1 MSTLWTRSDKPCTA
15 FFTELGSVTILML
28 ALRTVHVLPSLTRYT
43 RILSLSAISMEHSGE
58 KPAAPNNTA
67 IYKQNGE
74 DRLLDARS
82 LST

>member
-43 RILSLSAISMEHSGE
+43 RILSLFAISMEHGGE
-58 KPAAPNNTA
+58 KPAAPNN
-67 IYKQNGE
+67 E
-74 DRLLDARS
+74 P
-82 LST
+82 